1 MATRR
6 TVRIGG
12 LLTGLAL
19 VLGACA
25 QTPGDSP
32 AGESPPGESPA
43 AAAEDVTLV
52 DFGFTGDIQNLF
64 REHLA
69 DPFEES
75 HPGVT
80 IELTG
85 GISEDAIA
93 QIKAAQGASPYDT
106 MLLGQP
112 RYLQAQTEGWIQPL
126 SEADVPNIAEV
137 YPNIQEKCSPG
148 AAAWTVETIG
158 VVYNPDLVPAPEN
171 WTDLWNPEYEGQIGM
186 AAPAS
191 NAGFLFMVLINKL
204 FGDDEA
210 NFETAFTKL
219 AELEPFVVAPNP
231 ETLGQLLEREE
242 IGLAIN
248 WSTEAAVTME
258 SGFNVEFTFPAPG
271 PMAQV
276 GCYAVLA
283 ESANPD
289 VATEYVNE
297 ALGVDFQTA
306 MSQPPYFFAPVNQ
319 NVEVSEES
327 AALIPAPED
336 YDSLV
341 TAEDLEAVLAE
352 REAVTDR
359 FTREFGQ

>member
-6 TVRIGG
+6 TYRIGG
-12 LLTGLAL
+12 LLASFSLAL
-19 VLGACA
+19 AACGGPSGTTTSGA
-25 QTPGDSP
+25 
-32 AGESPPGESPA
+32 PA
-43 AAAEDVTLV
+43 ASGAAPEEVTLV
-52 DFGFTGDIQNLF
+52 DFGFTGDIQMLF

-80 IELTG
+80 VELTG

-112 RYLQAQTEGWIQPL
+112 RYLQAQNEGWIQPL
-126 SEADVPNIAEV
+126 SEADVPNIADI
-137 YPNIQEKCSPG
+137 YPNVQEKCSPG

-186 AAPAS
+186 AAPSS
-191 NAGFLFMVLINKL
+191 NAGFLFLVLINKL

-210 NFETAFTKL
+210 NFETAFEKL

-231 ETLGQLLEREE
+231 ETLGQLLETEE

-248 WSTEAAVTME
+248 WSTEAAVTIE
-258 SGFNVEFTFPAPG
+258 GGFNVEFTFPAPG
-271 PMAQV
+271 AMAQV

-283 ESANPD
+283 ETAN
-289 VATEYVNE
+289 AELAKEYVNE

-306 MSQPPYFFAPVNQ
+306 MSQAPFFFAPVNV
-319 NVEVSEES
+319 NVELAEPSD
-327 AALIPAPED
+327 LIPAPED
-336 YDSLV
+336 YDTLV
-341 TAEDLEAVLAE
+341 TVEDLEAVLAE

>member
-1 MATRR
+1 MTTQATFRS
-6 TVRIGG
+6 GA
-12 LLTGLAL
+12 LLASLTLI
-19 VLGACA
+19 VGACA
-25 QTPGDSP
+25 PGGGTSASP
-32 AGESPPGESPA
+32 SGSAPT
-43 AAAEDVTLV
+43 EDVTLV

-64 REHLA
+64 REQLA

-80 IELTG
+80 VELTG

-112 RYLQAQTEGWIQPL
+112 RYLQAQSEGWIQPL
-126 SEADVPNIAEV
+126 SEADLPNMADV
-137 YPNIQEKCSPG
+137 YPNVQAKCAPG

-158 VVYNPDLVPAPEN
+158 VVYNPDLVPAPEQ

-186 AAPAS
+186 AAPSS
-191 NAGFLFMVLINKL
+191 NAGFLFLVLINKL
-204 FGDDEA
+204 FGDSES
-210 NFETAFTKL
+210 NFDTAFEKL

-248 WSTEAAVTME
+248 WSTEAAVTLE

-271 PMAQV
+271 PLAQI

-283 ESANPD
+283 DTAYPD
-289 VATEYVNE
+289 LAKQYVNE
-297 ALGVDFQTA
+297 ALGVEFQTA
-306 MSQPPYFFAPVNQ
+306 MSQAPFFFAPVNR
-319 NVEVSEES
+319 NVELSAEG

-336 YDSLV
+336 YDSLLTV
-341 TAEDLEAVLAE
+341 ENLAAVLAE

>member
-1 MATRR
+1 MA
-6 TVRIGG
+6 GF
-12 LLTGLAL
+12 LASLAL
-19 VLGACA
+19 VVTACGGG
-25 QTPGDSP
+25 TTSPGSSGP
-32 AGESPPGESPA
+32 AASAAGEA
-43 AAAEDVTLV
+43 VTLV
-52 DFGFTGDIQNLF
+52 DFGFTGDIQGLF

-69 DPFEES
+69 DPFEAS

-80 IELTG
+80 VELTG

-112 RYLQAQTEGWIQPL
+112 RYLQAQSDGWIQPL
-126 SEADVPNIAEV
+126 SEADLPNIADV
-137 YPNIQEKCSPG
+137 YPNVQEKCSPG
-148 AAAWTVETIG
+148 AAAWTIETIG

-191 NAGFLFMVLINKL
+191 NAGFLFLVLINKL
-204 FGDDEA
+204 FGDDET
-210 NFETAFTKL
+210 NFDTAFTKL

-258 SGFNVEFTFPAPG
+258 GGFNVEFTYPAPG
-271 PMAQV
+271 AMAQV

-283 ESANPD
+283 ETAHPD
-289 VATEYVNE
+289 LAKAYVNE

-319 NVEVSEES
+319 NVELSEES

-341 TAEDLEAVLAE
+341 TVDDLEAVLAE